1 MKILVTGASG
11 FVGNRLVDRLL
22 ERDHEVVAVSRGAR
36 ASSDRVRWVQW
47 DPMSGPA
54 PSEAVAGIEAVI
66 HLAGETVVGRWTNA
80 KKQRIVD
87 SRVVG
92 TRNLIAGLVAHGVTP
107 ESFVSASAIGY
118 YGARGE
124 EELTEDSAP
133 GSDFLAE
140 TSIAWEREAALDG
153 SAVSH
158 LRIGIVLHPSGGAL
172 GQMLTP
178 AKFGG
183 NGPLGSG
190 RQWWSWIHRE
200 DLVSMIV
207 AAAEQGWRGAF
218 NATSP
223 GAVRQAGFAKALG
236 KVLKRPSFLPLP
248 AFVLKIVFGEFSAEL
263 LTSKRVRPARAI
275 EQGFAFAHPDLE
287 GALRDLL

>member
-11 FVGNRLVDRLL
+11 FVGNPLVERLL
-22 ERDHEVVAVSRGAR
+22 DRDHEVVAVSRGR
-36 ASSDRVRWVQW
+36 RDSSGRVQWVQW

-54 PSEAVAGIEAVI
+54 PAEAVTGVEAVV
-66 HLAGETVVGRWTNA
+66 HLAGETVVGRWTDA

-92 TRNLIAGLVAHGVTP
+92 TRNLVAGLVAHGVTP
-107 ESFVSASAIGY
+107 RSFVSASAIGY

-124 EELTEDSAP
+124 EELSEKSTP

-140 TSIAWEREAALDG
+140 TSIAWEREATLEG

-172 GQMLTP
+172 GQMLLP

-200 DLVSMIV
+200 DLVSMILT
-207 AAAEQGWRGAF
+207 AAEEGWSGAH
-218 NATSP
+218 NATAP
-223 GAVRQAGFAKALG
+223 GAVRQAEFARVLG
-236 KVLKRPSFLPLP
+236 RVLRRPSFLPLP
-248 AFVLKIVFGEFSAEL
+248 AFVLKIVFGEFSTEL
-263 LTSKRVRPARAI
+263 LTSKKVRPTAAVDR
-275 EQGFAFAHPDLE
+275 GFAFAHPELE